1 MFIVSDVRL
10 DCYLA
15 RQRSQPSTDATG
27 DGDLEFVEGWSIGFA
42 YTPPDAMCRCAE
54 SRVPLYLV
62 LAGCVTYDYCRIL
75 QFEYSC
81 TVLYSF

>member
-27 DGDLEFVEGWSIGFA
+27 DGDLDFVEGWSIGFA
-42 YTPPDAMCRCAE
+42 YTPPDAMCKTRTSVRGE
-54 SRVPLYLV
+54 WSIGLTYTPLE
-62 LAGCVTYDYCRIL
+62 AGG
-75 QFEYSC
+75 
-81 TVLYSF
+81 